1 MQNEQEKYIEIDLMQ
16 LLTAIWRKL
25 WIVVL
30 AAVFT
35 AAAVFGFTYFAITPV
50 YQAESMLYVNN
61 NKSAADSQTI
71 SAADLTAAQSL
82 TETFTVVLNSRAVL
96 EETAKQAGFKE
107 SIKQLSSMITS
118 SSVNETEMIR
128 ITVSSTDPKEAAE
141 LANAAATVSSAKMME
156 TVEGSSVK
164 VIDSAVMPEEPS
176 SPDYMKNTVI
186 GFLLGLLISIA
197 VIVLMDLKDTS
208 IRSDSQLSDMFED
221 IPVLA
226 VIPLPNGKAGKKRS
240 DRYGY
245 YQSADSTGKTDDKR

>member
-118 SSVNETEMIR
+118 SSVE
-128 ITVSSTDPKEAAE
+128 
-141 LANAAATVSSAKMME
+141 
-156 TVEGSSVK
+156 
-164 VIDSAVMPEEPS
+164 
-176 SPDYMKNTVI
+176 
-186 GFLLGLLISIA
+186 
-197 VIVLMDLKDTS
+197 
-208 IRSDSQLSDMFED
+208 
-221 IPVLA
+221 
-226 VIPLPNGKAGKKRS
+226 
-240 DRYGY
+240 
-245 YQSADSTGKTDDKR
+245 